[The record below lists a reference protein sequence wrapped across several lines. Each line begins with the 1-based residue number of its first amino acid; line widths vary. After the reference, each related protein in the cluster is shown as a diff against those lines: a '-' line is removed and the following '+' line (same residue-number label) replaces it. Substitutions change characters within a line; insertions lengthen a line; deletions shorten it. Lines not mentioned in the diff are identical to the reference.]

1 MKHRTELK
9 LRLKEL
15 ESIIDEG
22 TTRELVSKA
31 ISVMNEAFIL
41 SAAERFSFDLQLNNA
56 SFVWGI
62 GYKLSAT
69 VTKVEYL

>member
-9 LRLKEL
+9 LKLKEL

-22 TTRELVSKA
+22 TTRELVSKT
-31 ISVMNEAFIL
+31 ISLMNEAFII
-41 SAAERFSFDLQLNNA
+41 SSAERFSFDLQLNNA

>member
-9 LRLKEL
+9 LKVKEL
-15 ESIIDEG
+15 ESIVDEG

-31 ISVMNEAFIL
+31 IAVMNEAFML
-41 SAAERFSFDLQLNNA
+41 STAEHFSFDLQLNNA
-56 SFVWGI
+56 SYVWGV

>member
-9 LRLKEL
+9 LKIKEL
-15 ESIIDEG
+15 ESIVDEA

-31 ISVMNEAFIL
+31 IAVMNEAFIL
-41 SAAERFSFDLQLNNA
+41 STAERFSFDLQLNNA
-56 SFVWGI
+56 MYTCGI
-62 GYKLSAT
+62 GYKLSAS